1 MTTHKILMVAGE
13 ASADRH
19 ASHVIRAIRQLIPDA
34 EIFGMGGPEMAQAG
48 MECIFGMDELS
59 VMGFT
64 DVMPKIFQIIKV
76 YRGIKQL
83 MDERRPGLFI
93 PVDLPDFNMRLARYA
108 KAKGLKVL
116 YYIAPQAWAWRRGR
130 AKTLARVTNGLAV
143 IFPFEEQF
151 FTSSGVN
158 TRYVGH
164 PLVEAEAPGP
174 SQKAS
179 WPPKRIGIMP
189 GSRYHEIA
197 RILPIMMDAKRIIS
211 KKHPDITWHLPVAK
225 GLDVNAITGMVDKD
239 VHLEETL
246 PDVDLAM
253 VKSGTSSLEM
263 AFQGVPE
270 VICYRTSMVNYFLAR
285 AWVKID
291 HIGMPN
297 IIAGKS
303 IVPELIQGHFTAEN
317 LARTLCRYLDDKGL
331 FEATRRS
338 YHDMR
343 QLLGDKKAS
352 IQVANWAQELLE
364 AT

>member
-19 ASHVIRAIRQLIPDA
+19 ASHVINAIKQLMPDS
-34 EIFGMGGPEMAQAG
+34 EIFGMGGPEMAKAG

-64 DVMPKIFQIIKV
+64 DVMPRILQIIKV
-76 YRGIKQL
+76 HRGIKRL

-108 KAKGLKVL
+108 KAKGISVL

-130 AKTLARVTNGLAV
+130 ARTLARVTDGLAV
-143 IFPFEEQF
+143 IFPFEERF
-151 FTSSGVN
+151 FASYGVN

-164 PLVEAEAPGP
+164 PFVESEAPDP
-174 SQKAS
+174 SWKAS

-197 RILPIMMDAKRIIS
+197 KILPIMMDAKQSIS
-211 KKHPDITWHLPVAK
+211 KKHPDISWHLPVAK
-225 GLDVNAITGMVDKD
+225 GLDVNAINAMVDKD
-239 VHLEETL
+239 VRLGKTL

-263 AFQGVPE
+263 ALQGVPE
-270 VICYRTSMVNYFLAR
+270 VICYKTSFINYFLAR

-303 IVPELIQGHFTAEN
+303 IVPELIQGHFTAED
-317 LARTLCRYLDDKGL
+317 LIRTLCRYLDDEGL
-331 FEATRRS
+331 FKTTQRS

-352 IQVANWAQELLE
+352 IQVAAWAQKLLE

>member
-19 ASHVIRAIRQLIPDA
+19 ASHVINAIKQLMPGA
-34 EIFGMGGPEMAQAG
+34 EIFGMGGPEMAHAG

-64 DVMPKIFQIIKV
+64 DVIPKILQIIKV

-93 PVDLPDFNMRLARYA
+93 PVDLPDFNMWLARYA
-108 KAKGLKVL
+108 KAKGLSVL
-116 YYIAPQAWAWRRGR
+116 YYIAPQAWAWRHGR
-130 AKTLARVTNGLAV
+130 ARTLARVTDGLAV
-143 IFPFEEQF
+143 IFPFEEPF
-151 FTSSGVN
+151 FASYGVN
-158 TRYVGH
+158 ARYVGH
-164 PLVEAEAPGP
+164 PFVDIEAPWSSG
-174 SQKAS
+174 KAS

-189 GSRYHEIA
+189 GSRHHEVA
-197 RILPIMMDAKRIIS
+197 KILPVMMEAKRQIE
-211 KKHPDITWHLPVAK
+211 KNHQDLTWHLPVAK
-225 GLDVNAITGMVDKD
+225 GLDVNAIMGMVDKE
-239 VHLEETL
+239 VRLEETL

-270 VICYRTSMVNYFLAR
+270 VICYRTSLVNYFLAR
-285 AWVKID
+285 TFVKID

-297 IIAGKS
+297 IIAGKV
-303 IVPELIQGHFTAEN
+303 IVPELIQGHFTAED
-317 LARTLCRYLDDKGL
+317 LANTMCRYLDDKGL
-331 FEATRRS
+331 FETTQRS

-343 QLLGDKKAS
+343 QLLGDKKTS
-352 IQVANWAQELLE
+352 IQVAAWAQELLGV
-364 AT
+364 T

>member
-19 ASHVIRAIRQLIPDA
+19 ASHVINAIKQIMPTA
-34 EIFGMGGPEMAQAG
+34 EIFGMGGPEMAHAG

-64 DVMPKIFQIIKV
+64 DVMPKILQIFKV

-93 PVDLPDFNMRLARYA
+93 PVDLPDFNMWLARYA
-108 KAKGLKVL
+108 KAKGLSVL
-116 YYIAPQAWAWRRGR
+116 YYIAPQAWAWRSGR
-130 AKTLARVTNGLAV
+130 AKTLARVTDGLAV
-143 IFPFEEQF
+143 IFPFEEKF

-164 PLVEAEAPGP
+164 PFVEAEAPG
-174 SQKAS
+174 SSWKAS
-179 WPPKRIGIMP
+179 WPPKRIGVMP

-197 RILPIMMDAKRIIS
+197 KILPTMMTAKRIIS
-211 KKHPDITWHLPVAK
+211 EKHPDITWHLPVAK
-225 GLDVNAITGMVDKD
+225 GLDANAISSMVDKD
-239 VHLEETL
+239 VSLEETL

-263 AFQGVPE
+263 ALRGIPE
-270 VICYRTSMVNYFLAR
+270 VICYKTSLVNYFLAR
-285 AWVKID
+285 TFVKID

-297 IIAGKS
+297 IIAGKA
-303 IVPELIQGHFTAEN
+303 IIPELIQGHFTAQD
-317 LARTLCRYLDDKGL
+317 LALTMCRYLDDKGL

-352 IQVANWAQELLE
+352 TQVASWAQELLG
-364 AT
+364 AP